1 MEHMLIKIQDIVKL
15 VVQVN
20 ILQILVLINVL
31 RFVKHKIYMLM
42 LILEICVYNN
52 VIKMEQLFL
61 EILRQKLVLINVLL
75 IKSYMPIQLLNHVF
89 ITVHLVLMH
98 MIMSIPTKHVK
109 LDALAF
115 YSLTIP
121 QDMENA

>member
-1 MEHMLIKIQDIVKL
+1 
-15 VVQVN
+15 
-20 ILQILVLINVL
+20 
-31 RFVKHKIYMLM
+31 
-42 LILEICVYNN
+42 
-52 VIKMEQLFL
+52 MEQLFL
-61 EILRQKLVLINVLL
+61 EILLQKLVLIYVLL
-75 IKSYMPIQLLNHVF
+75 IKSYMLIQLLNHVF

-98 MIMSIPTKHVK
+98 MIMSIPIKHVK